1 MSAAP
6 QSKQPW
12 RIRWVVLV
20 IAIALP
26 LYTFFTLH
34 YRKPGPAFQPY
45 GDLRDRADVVRLLSA
60 GYRRVGL
67 EALRPAD
74 PRPAANPAR
83 SEPAP
88 GGIPAPLRQTLI
100 ESPLLPTQ
108 IETVSAPASA
118 SASLDYPIELAC
130 SLADHKRQISGAHLY
145 LRGTEAVILPD
156 FERLPDGVL
165 TRSQETILQ
174 FTVPAGTFKPGA
186 YRVTVV
192 GEKSSRVWPLQVR

>member
-6 QSKQPW
+6 RTKQPW

-26 LYTFFTLH
+26 LYTFVTLH
-34 YRKPGPAFQPY
+34 YRKAGPAFQPY

-67 EALRPAD
+67 AVCRPAD

-100 ESPLLPTQ
+100 ESPLLPAQ
-108 IETVSAPASA
+108 VETVSAPAA
-118 SASLDYPIELAC
+118 VGPGADYPIELAC
-130 SLADHKRQISGAHLY
+130 SLTDHKRQISGAHLY

-156 FERLPDGVL
+156 FERLPDGLL
-165 TRSQETILQ
+165 TRSGETILL
-174 FTVPAGTFKPGA
+174 FTVPAGTFKPGS
-186 YRVTVV
+186 YRVTAV
-192 GEKSSRVWPLQVR
+192 GEKASRVWPLHVQ